1 MKIIILAGGSGTRL
15 WPLSRN
21 RYPKQ
26 FIKLQD
32 QGTSLFQETFM
43 RSMML
48 ADQEDIYVVTHQS
61 YQFFV
66 TAAVEELG
74 YVFPQ
79 DHILVEPEAKNT
91 LPAIYAGVHE
101 ILKSGNDTVVVFP
114 SDHVIAKADK
124 FAKIIRESVGLTQ
137 DSIITFGIQPDL
149 PHTGYGYIAP
159 GEIKL
164 NGYRVNAFKEKPEL
178 DLAVSYVEQGYYWN
192 AGIFMFD
199 AVLFRSEVE
208 RYAPEIV
215 SAFESSVDLFEAF
228 GKIETK
234 ISIDYGIMEKSDCV
248 AVVPAEVGWN
258 DLGSFDAFYD
268 VMDKDQNDNIV
279 HSDNI
284 VIGSKNNLIVS
295 EEGKLVS
302 AVGVDDLIVVDNR
315 DALLICKRDQSQL
328 VKELV
333 STLKARGDS
342 RIERHV
348 QDYRA
353 WGKSKVLEEEDGLF
367 KINRVTIS
375 PGKGISYQMHQL
387 RSEHWVIV
395 KGRAKITIDDLER
408 EISAGES
415 TFIQPGQKHRIEN
428 IGDDALEM
436 IEVQMGH
443 VKEADIIR
451 FDSLD

>member
-48 ADQEDIYVVTHQS
+48 VNLEDIYVVTNQS

-74 YVFPQ
+74 YAFPKG
-79 DHILVEPEAKNT
+79 HILVEPEAKNT

-137 DSIITFGIQPDL
+137 DSIITFGIQPDQA
-149 PHTGYGYIAP
+149 HTGYGYIAP
-159 GEIKL
+159 GEPKL

-178 DLAVSYVEQGYYWN
+178 DLAVSYVDQGYYWN

-208 RYAPEIV
+208 RYVPEIV
-215 SAFESSVDLFEAF
+215 SAFESSIDLLEAF

-258 DLGSFDAFYD
+258 DLGSFDALYD
-268 VMDKDQNDNIV
+268 VMEKDQNENIV
-279 HSDNI
+279 HSENI
-284 VIGSKNNLIVS
+284 VIGSKNNLIV
-295 EEGKLVS
+295 L
-302 AVGVDDLIVVDNR
+302 
-315 DALLICKRDQSQL
+315 
-328 VKELV
+328 
-333 STLKARGDS
+333 
-342 RIERHV
+342 
-348 QDYRA
+348 
-353 WGKSKVLEEEDGLF
+353 
-367 KINRVTIS
+367 
-375 PGKGISYQMHQL
+375 GIYIYH
-387 RSEHWVIV
+387 
-395 KGRAKITIDDLER
+395 
-408 EISAGES
+408 
-415 TFIQPGQKHRIEN
+415 KHRLAK
-428 IGDDALEM
+428 GYA
-436 IEVQMGH
+436 
-443 VKEADIIR
+443 K
-451 FDSLD
+451 SLSLPDGIVNYTFVFS